1 MLLKPSEVEYVLLQD
16 EEDEYLLDSETE
28 SEQEEEIPGSGP
40 IVGKTIL
47 IGGTDEPIYLDEDIS
62 FQMETDEDEE
72 EFIFGNTITIG
83 SMPEEE
89 YQADDYGTE
98 EFGTEEYSSD
108 FNEVMDED
116 LNESLY
122 DLDTEFDLGSSDD
135 LYSDS
140 MFSNDDEEAL
150 KRSLNLSSDSS
161 WESSKHTTLRGK
173 VDHQLLSKIKEYREN
188 IHEMSEEKLS
198 ALSSEESRDKLLL
211 EAAQLTEEVE
221 TGRDINQVISE
232 IDKKLTNMIK
242 KHTDSQLK
250 SLNFERE
257 AMLQQVE
264 REIGDVITQQIET
277 IKSEAEEHIDETVQ
291 YYKKKLESDN
301 QVLSTA
307 NNIISRRE
315 QILDE
320 AYAKSLSLVEEA
332 EEQARAIIERSAN
345 AQEEAEQIIAEFEA
359 KGEEIRQE
367 AEIEAERIISDANVE
382 SARIIQA
389 AEDQHQDIVEAATQD
404 GFSVGYQ
411 EGKEEAIKENSE
423 LLREATNALNKL
435 HAAFPVA
442 VKQNEEKLIK
452 IAYQIAY
459 SVLGNEHPTE
469 RPELCEKVLNQSI
482 KYVSDLDVVKI
493 KVNPSDL
500 DLILPKQEYFKAVI
514 PDVQEFIIT
523 GSADVAKGGCVI
535 NTTSD
540 VLNISINSQL
550 SVLEAVFNE
559 ALAEF
564 ESEEAYQE
572 QY

>member
-1 MLLKPSEVEYVLLQD
+1 MLLKPSDVEYVLLQSETD
-16 EEDEYLLDSETE
+16 EEEFFEDEDEQAADS
-28 SEQEEEIPGSGP
+28 GSGP
-40 IVGKTIL
+40 LIGQTIL
-47 IGGTDEPIYLDEDIS
+47 IGGTDEPIYLDEDIN
-62 FQMETDEDEE
+62 FQADNEYEDEE
-72 EFIFGNTITIG
+72 EFIFGQTITIG
-83 SMPEEE
+83 QVRDEE
-89 YQADDYGTE
+89 YQ
-98 EFGTEEYSSD
+98 TEEYETEEYGSNDDYSSEFD
-108 FNEVMDED
+108 EVIGED
-116 LNESLY
+116 LNDSLY
-122 DLDTEFDLGSSDD
+122 DLDTEFDLGSTDD

-140 MFSNDDEEAL
+140 IITDDDEAAL
-150 KRSLNLSSDSS
+150 ARDLNLSGDSN
-161 WESSKHTTLRGK
+161 WESNRHTTLRGK
-173 VDHQLLSKIKEYREN
+173 VDNQLLSKIKEYREN

-211 EAAQLTEEVE
+211 EAAQLNEEVE

-232 IDKKLTNMIK
+232 IDKKLSNMIK
-242 KHTDSQLK
+242 KYTDQQLK
-250 SLNFERE
+250 ALTYERE
-257 AMLQQVE
+257 TMLQQVE
-264 REIGDVITQQIET
+264 RDVGEVITQQIES

-291 YYKKKLESDN
+291 YYKKKLEGDN
-301 QVLSTA
+301 QILSTA

-320 AYAKSLSLVEEA
+320 AYAKSLSLVEES
-332 EEQARAIIERSAN
+332 EEQARTIIERSAN
-345 AQEEAEQIIAEFEA
+345 AQEEAEQIIAEFEQ
-359 KGEEIRQE
+359 KGEEIKQE

-452 IAYQIAY
+452 IAYQIAH
-459 SVLGNEHPTE
+459 SVLGEEATE
-469 RPELCEKVLNQSI
+469 RAELCEKVLNQSI
-482 KYVSDLDVVKI
+482 KFVSDLDVVKI

-523 GSADVAKGGCVI
+523 GSNDVAKGGCVI
-535 NTTSD
+535 NTSSD
-540 VLNISINSQL
+540 ALNISINSQL
-550 SVLEAVFNE
+550 SVLEAVFND

-564 ESEEAYQE
+564 EGEDAYQE